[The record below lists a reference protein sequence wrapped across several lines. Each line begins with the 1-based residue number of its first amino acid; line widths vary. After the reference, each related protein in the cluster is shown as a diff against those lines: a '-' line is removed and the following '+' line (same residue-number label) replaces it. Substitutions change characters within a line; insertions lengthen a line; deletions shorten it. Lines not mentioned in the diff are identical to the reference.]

1 MGFAIFSVVVLALS
15 GVFLILSIK
24 YRQNAAAM
32 LKEAEEF
39 FNNASMKY
47 QSIMEANDSMM
58 RFYRKVEALVTFAVD
73 KVVKEKPNG

>member
-58 RFYRKVEALVTFAVD
+58 RFSRKVEALVTFAVD